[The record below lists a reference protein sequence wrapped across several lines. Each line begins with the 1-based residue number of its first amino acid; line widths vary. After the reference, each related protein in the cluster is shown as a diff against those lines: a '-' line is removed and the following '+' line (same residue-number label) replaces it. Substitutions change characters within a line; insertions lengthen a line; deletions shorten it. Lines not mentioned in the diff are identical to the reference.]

1 MKKYLLILSACLAA
15 SAVSAAPSKA
25 AVRYRAPEHC
35 SDTANLVWRAC
46 GLEVADSY
54 LLSIAYCGNL
64 DDSAERRACVE
75 EASTAR
81 SEGTQ
86 TCAAQHEARDQICDE
101 MGESRYDPDFAPA
114 NFESDFRNLVNTNR
128 YFPLGIGNRWEY
140 AGSSEK
146 VQLEVL
152 NRTKLIEGVNCLV
165 VRDQVFK
172 NGQLAEDTDDWFAQ
186 GKDGSVWYCGE
197 EVKDYESFA
206 TDRPPTPELVSID
219 GSFKAGRDGAR
230 PGIIFQGN
238 PTVGMLYREEF
249 SLANAEDV
257 SRVVSTTYRRGTVP
271 ALDRGVPAALMNLL
285 CRGDCVVLDAFTAQ
299 SPGVVERKFFAPG
312 IGFIFQINLRTAVTV
327 QLVRC
332 NFDSRCANL
341 PQL

>member
-1 MKKYLLILSACLAA
+1 MKKLLLILSACLAA

-46 GLEVADSY
+46 GLEVANSY
-54 LLSIAYCGNL
+54 VLSIAYCGNL

-101 MGESRYDPDFAPA
+101 MGESRYDPDFAPV
-114 NFESDFRNLVNTNR
+114 NFESDFGNLVNTNR

-152 NRTKLIEGVNCLV
+152 NRTKIIEGVNCLV

-186 GKDGSVWYCGE
+186 DLAGNVWYCGE
-197 EVKDYESFA
+197 LVRDYEIA
-206 TDRPPTPELVSID
+206 DGDKPELPELISTA
-219 GSFKAGRDGAR
+219 GTFKAGRDGALA
-230 PGIIFQGN
+230 GIIMFAAPQ
-238 PTVGMLYREEF
+238 VGRTYREEA
-249 SLANAEDV
+249 SWNSAEDLSEV
-257 SRVVSTTYRRGTVP
+257 LSVAATEHS
-271 ALDRGVPAALMNLL
+271 PAATCAGNCLL
-285 CRGDCVVLDAFTAQ
+285 TRAFSPLD
-299 SPGVVERKFFAPG
+299 PGVSERKFYAPG
-312 IGFIFQINLRTAVTV
+312 VGQIVGTKDGESGRLE
-327 QLVRC
+327 LVE
-332 NFDSRCANL
+332 FTHK
-341 PQL
+341 